1 METKAINTFLC
12 DYIYTFMQVRID
24 KVKPYSIFKTDNI
37 WIDYGYEN
45 EKDFLNKV
53 KNNIYDAMWTFC
65 EMMTHCMDQNY
76 TDSYLVSMSDTHF
89 NHEVFKIGDYYF
101 YIGSDFMPIEVKPT
115 IKTIEIPTFEEI

>member
-1 METKAINTFLC
+1 METKTINTFLC
-12 DYIYTFMQVRID
+12 DYIYRFMQARID

-45 EKDFLNKV
+45 EKDYLNKV
-53 KNNIYDAMWTFC
+53 KNNIYDAMWTFT

-76 TDSYLVSMSDTHF
+76 TDLYLASMPDTYF
-89 NHEVFKIGDYYF
+89 NHAVFNIGDYYF